1 MSDKMLME
9 DWRKFLVEVTPD
21 WDAGYDATEF
31 DDIRPEPSGPGQ
43 LTIDTDS
50 YSYPNAS
57 GCVTVDSLIKSIKLA
72 QQSYEISD
80 IHDERMAHVTKIA
93 KEGGMDVALAMAIA
107 SANIVSGGTA
117 LVLGLI
123 PSAFR
128 IAKTYFLGE
137 PPPSTVKGIEAFV
150 DHINIAQPYQD
161 IFNKHDLRK
170 IDDEYIK
177 YLAKE
182 HPNDCIEEVMDIN
195 KFIQEHY
202 ELCKDSYPSTKPI
215 DVARR
220 EMLPG
225 EGGRDYGENP
235 LTPEERAEED
245 EERAAARSRY
255 RGRRENK
262 FHDDWREFL
271 LVEEKK

>member
-9 DWRKFLVEVTPD
+9 NWLKFLTESPRYMDDYGDGNPVPTGPD
-21 WDAGYDATEF
+21 SYP
-31 DDIRPEPSGPGQ
+31 I
-43 LTIDTDS
+43 IDTS
-50 YSYPNAS
+50 QYSYPNAS
-57 GCVTVDSLIKSIKLA
+57 GCVTVGNIIKSIKLS

-93 KEGGMDVALAMAIA
+93 KEAGMDVALAIAIA
-107 SANIVSGGTA
+107 SAGVATGGTA
-117 LVLGLI
+117 AVLGLI

-137 PPPSTVKGIEAFV
+137 PPESTVKGIEAFV

-182 HPNDCIEEVMDIN
+182 HPNDCIEKVMDIN

-225 EGGRDYGENP
+225 EGGRDYGKNP
-235 LTPEERAEED
+235 LTPEEQAEED
-245 EERAAARSRY
+245 KEIAAYKAAR
-255 RGRRENK
+255 RESKESK
-262 FHDDWREFL
+262 FHDNWRDFL
-271 LVEEKK
+271 LTEEKL